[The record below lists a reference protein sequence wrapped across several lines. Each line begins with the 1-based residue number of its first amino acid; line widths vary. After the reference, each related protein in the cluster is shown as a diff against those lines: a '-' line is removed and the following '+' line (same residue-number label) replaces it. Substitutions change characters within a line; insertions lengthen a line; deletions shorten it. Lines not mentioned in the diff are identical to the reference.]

1 MASLLNEVEKNN
13 LTPLIEDLF
22 DTFARDIVVH
32 KEPRKIIKNSID
44 KNLLGY
50 QSISTQ
56 NIDYIPENKT
66 FKAKIKYQTEQ
77 DLKNIPN
84 LGYDISKGVVKIKV
98 RKDARDYIF
107 NGAKTEKIEID
118 GLFFNIITDEAVK
131 KFFNTTYYVFFVQ
144 RTK

>member
-22 DTFARDIVVH
+22 DTFAREVIIH
-32 KEPRKIIKNSID
+32 KEPKKIVKQNLNKNFI
-44 KNLLGY
+44 GY
-50 QSISTQ
+50 QSSSIE
-56 NIDYIPENKT
+56 NIEYAPEKKA

-77 DLKNIPN
+77 ELKNIPIVN
-84 LGYDISKGVVKIKV
+84 YDVSKGLVKMKV
-98 RKDARDYIF
+98 RKDARDYIL
-107 NGAKTEKIEID
+107 NGMKTEKIEID

-131 KFFNTTYYVFFVQ
+131 KFFNTTYYVFFLQ